1 MSEQKM
7 TTFVRGPEVKKLRI
21 AAGITR
27 EQLRQQAECS
37 YAHLRFCERGEREMS
52 DELYHKLH
60 LSLHELVREREQAFE
75 QARKEL
81 AEVS

>member
-1 MSEQKM
+1 MM
-7 TTFVRGPEVKKLRI
+7 HGPEIKKLRE

-27 EQLRQQAECS
+27 EQLCGRADCS

-60 LSLHELVREREQAFE
+60 LCVHELIRERDEAFD
-75 QARKEL
+75 QARKEI
-81 AEVS
+81 AEAQPAEAK